1 MRGVLFDAPGRG
13 RPLKISF
20 FCGGTVAKPEK
31 MWYAESIWWSG
42 ATAERTRN
50 RIGMSMKRR
59 RKAKLSSVQIIAL
72 GFFIMILLGTG
83 LLMLPVSSR
92 DPGGASFLDALFT
105 ATSASCVTGLVPQD
119 TGTYWTVF
127 GQTVIILLIQ
137 VGGLGFMSIATLFLM
152 LLRQRLGLRQ
162 REVVVDSIS
171 YNQLGGFVPFLK
183 LVFLGTLLAEG
194 LGAVLLSIRFVQDM
208 GLGRGIYCGVWHSI
222 SAFCNAGFDL
232 MGPYSGEYSSFTA
245 YAGDPLVSL
254 TICALILVG
263 GLGFLV
269 WSDLV
274 RNRWHWRRYRLQTK
288 LVLVVTLLLTFGGG
302 LLFFL
307 LERNNLGAGRPL
319 GEQVLSALFDAVT
332 PRTAGFNSTDTGA
345 LTPGSLLLTIIFMFI
360 GGSPG
365 STAGGIKTTTIFVI
379 LLHTFSGIRREQSA
393 NAFGRSI
400 GDDALKKATS
410 VLFTNLLLALIGAIA
425 ISAIQPLALSDV
437 LFETFSAIG
446 TAGMTTGITRELLP
460 VSRGIIIFLMY
471 CGRVGS
477 ISFAV
482 ALLEKRAL
490 PPVTLPREEIT
501 IG

>member
-1 MRGVLFDAPGRG
+1 MR
-13 RPLKISF
+13 
-20 FCGGTVAKPEK
+20 
-31 MWYAESIWWSG
+31 
-42 ATAERTRN
+42 RT
-50 RIGMSMKRR
+50 K
-59 RKAKLSSVQIIAL
+59 KAKLSSVQIIAL
-72 GFFIMILLGTG
+72 GFLIMIGLGTA
-83 LLMLPVSSR
+83 LLMLPISSR
-92 DPGGASFLDALFT
+92 DPGGASFGDALFT

-119 TGTYWTVF
+119 TGTYWTTF

-137 VGGLGFMSIATLFLM
+137 VGGLGFMSIATLFLL
-152 LLRQRLGLRQ
+152 LLRRRLGLRQ

-171 YNQLGGFVPFLK
+171 YNQLGGFVPFLR

-194 LGAVLLSIRFVQDM
+194 LGAALLSIRFVGQY
-208 GLGRGIYCGVWHSI
+208 GWGRGIYLGVWHSV

-232 MGPYSGEYSSFTA
+232 MGPHTGPYSSFTA

-254 TICALILVG
+254 TVCALILVG

-269 WSDLV
+269 WDDLA
-274 RNRWHWRRYRLQTK
+274 RNRLRWRRYRLQTK
-288 LVLVVTLLLTFGGG
+288 VVLVMTALLTAGGG
-302 LLFFL
+302 ALFFL

-319 GEQVLSALFDAVT
+319 GEQILSALFDAVT

-345 LTPGSLLLTIIFMFI
+345 LSAASLLLTIAFMFI

-379 LLHTFSGIRREQSA
+379 LLHTFSGIRRDQSA

-400 GDDALKKATS
+400 GDSALKKATA
-410 VLFTNLLLALIGAIA
+410 VLFTNLLLALAGAVA
-425 ISAIQPLALSDV
+425 ICAIQPLELSAV

-446 TAGMTTGITRELLP
+446 TAGMTTGITRDLLP
-460 VSRGIIIFLMY
+460 ASRYIIVFLMY

-482 ALLEKRAL
+482 ALLEKRAR
-490 PPVTLPREEIT
+490 PPVTQPEEAIT